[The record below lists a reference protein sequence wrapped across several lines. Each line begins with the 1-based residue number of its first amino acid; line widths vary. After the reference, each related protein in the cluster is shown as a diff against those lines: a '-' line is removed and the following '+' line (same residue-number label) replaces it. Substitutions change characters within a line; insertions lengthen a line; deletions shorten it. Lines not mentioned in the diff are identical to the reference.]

1 MKPSAE
7 MLEAFSLCLHKEKL
21 KVINYKLKVGL
32 ARSILSFRTYLAGQ
46 EPYLTLDRLGMHTP
60 AGYV

>member
-7 MLEAFSLCLHKEKL
+7 MLEAFSLCKHKEKL

-32 ARSILSFRTYLAGQ
+32 ARGNGFAYSGVRLACFS
-46 EPYLTLDRLGMHTP
+46 
-60 AGYV
+60 